1 MPSKHFWLI
10 FSFDNKQADRAES
23 QGQAEVGDARRI
35 LSEMRDVQKAI
46 LRLGPSP
53 GDAEQQQPH
62 PHYKS
67 KQLSAFSLQLWHYGS
82 FGSFISIRAH
92 LHPEWQSSILPG
104 ALQRK
109 GCSHIDNKQ
118 GQKNSFLMM
127 ANEYSLNFGW
137 LLNAFSY
144 FCHIH
149 SFMETAFRTCHLVGL
164 LGTNQLT
171 ESPLALVNVGAFI

>member
-1 MPSKHFWLI
+1 MPSKHFRLI
-10 FSFDNKQADRAES
+10 FSFDNKQDDRAER

-35 LSEMRDVQKAI
+35 LSEMRDVQKSI

-53 GDAEQQQPH
+53 GDAEHQQH

-82 FGSFISIRAH
+82 FGGFISIRAH

-109 GCSHIDNKQ
+109 GCSYIDNKQ
-118 GQKNSFLMM
+118 EEKNGICYDGRWIFFKFWLTSRCILLFFFHIHLILIHGNSFQKLPP
-127 ANEYSLNFGW
+127 GW
-137 LLNAFSY
+137 TIGN
-144 FCHIH
+144 
-149 SFMETAFRTCHLVGL
+149 
-164 LGTNQLT
+164 
-171 ESPLALVNVGAFI
+171 